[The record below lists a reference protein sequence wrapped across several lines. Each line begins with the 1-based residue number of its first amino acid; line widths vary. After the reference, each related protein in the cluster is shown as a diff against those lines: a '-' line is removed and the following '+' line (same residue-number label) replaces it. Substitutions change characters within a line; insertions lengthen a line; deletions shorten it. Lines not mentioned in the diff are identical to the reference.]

1 MTDQTNQP
9 DNQPNDMINEGIG
22 FEESDI
28 SVRGMVISGVVI
40 FLLTVAAMFL
50 ILAFVRGLEGR
61 AELASPGAAPASEA
75 QPTPPQPRLQPNPLD
90 GTTAEE
96 QMVEMITDQTELLK
110 TYGWVDKEAGIA
122 RIPVDTAILILTPDE
137 GEPPK

>member
-9 DNQPNDMINEGIG
+9 GDQLENLVNEDIA

-28 SVRGMVISGVVI
+28 SVRGMVISGAI
-40 FLLTVAAMFL
+40 ILLLTVAAMFL
-50 ILAFVRGLEGR
+50 ILAFVRGLEGQ
-61 AELASPGAAPASEA
+61 AELESPGAATTSEA
-75 QPTPPQPRLQPNPLD
+75 QPTPPPPRLQPNPHD
-90 GTTAEE
+90 RTTAEE
-96 QMVEMITDQTELLK
+96 EMVQMAVDQNDLLT

-122 RIPVDTAILILTPDE
+122 RIPIDTAILILTPDE

>member
-9 DNQPNDMINEGIG
+9 DNQPNDMINEDIG

-28 SVRGMVISGVVI
+28 SVRGMVISGAI
-40 FLLTVAAMFL
+40 ILLLTVAAMFL
-50 ILAFVRGLEGR
+50 ILAFVRGLEGQ
-61 AELASPGAAPASEA
+61 AELTGSGAAPASEA
-75 QPTPPQPRLQPNPLD
+75 QPTPPSPRLQPNPLD

-96 QMVEMITDQTELLK
+96 EMVEMATDQTELLT

-122 RIPVDTAILILTPDE
+122 RIPIGTAILILTPDE

>member
-9 DNQPNDMINEGIG
+9 DLVNEDVS

-28 SVRGMVISGVVI
+28 SVRGMVISGAVI
-40 FLLTVAAMFL
+40 LLLTVVAMFL
-50 ILAFVRGLEGR
+50 ILALIRGMESR
-61 AELASPGAAPASEA
+61 TEVASPASVPASDV
-75 QPTPPQPRLQPNPLD
+75 QPTPPAPRLQPNPID
-90 GTTAEE
+90 RTTAEE
-96 QMVEMITDQTELLK
+96 EMVDMAVGQEELLT

-122 RIPVDTAILILTPDE
+122 RIPIDTAILILTPDE